1 MTTISQLRDSVSR
14 LFASRRHARD
24 VRDVFADWWRAIAD
38 HPVRRERAIMF
49 AKFGLP
55 PLVLVAAI
63 SAFFILRPIPKPDY
77 ATADIAKLFDFT
89 FLTSEFN
96 RLPVDERLELIGMLI
111 KRMNSMSAG
120 ESVILAGFAAGVAGK
135 AREQIEEN
143 ASRLMIDLWDK
154 YAIDYAAIPT
164 EDRGAFLDVTMLDLM
179 KTMEAM
185 GGRPRDISDSDR
197 LAEIQR
203 QSKRDAE
210 AMRSGQGP
218 PPQALGRMFGYMRDN
233 VGERANPAQRVR
245 AQQLMV
251 DMTRRAR
258 GEPLTG
264 RR

>member
-1 MTTISQLRDSVSR
+1 MTTFTQLRDSASR
-14 LFASRRHARD
+14 LLASRRSRRD

-38 HPVRRERAIMF
+38 DQVRRARVIRF

-63 SAFFILRPIPKPDY
+63 SAYFILRPVPKPDY
-77 ATADIAKLFDFT
+77 ASDDISRLFDFT
-89 FLTSEFN
+89 FLTAEFN
-96 RLPVDERLELIGMLI
+96 RLPVEERMELIGMLI
-111 KRMNSMSAG
+111 QRMNNMSAS

-135 AREQIEEN
+135 ARAQIEEN

-154 YAIDYAAIPT
+154 YAIDYAAVPVD
-164 EDRGAFLDVTMLDLM
+164 DRGAFLDATMIELA

-185 GGRPRDISDSDR
+185 GGRPRDVSDSDR

-203 QSKRDAE
+203 QSKRDGE

-218 PPQALGRMFGYMRDN
+218 PPQAMGRMFGYMRDN